1 MLKYTFESI
10 KNVNVENEFQISVV
24 KGNIGAEISRTE
36 IEEQPNFDKIQYLD
50 DYKINKSLTNYLFM
64 GGKVSVRY
72 EFNESDNI
80 SQRDVDKIIELNRK
94 NPEDTHSTE
103 IVTDNSYGFDID
115 YGGYVKAW
123 RERSAD
129 YELSTN
135 KASMKAIEDD
145 TIVICCMQNNYG
157 YKFYN
162 VDLDPN
168 ETIETQKMGNIN
180 FLLVGNKCE
189 VTVPSPDVVGEEFKY
204 DFDQYDCK
212 KLSSQKCF
220 VKNVSDKVCRVVML
234 CRS

>member
-80 SQRDVDKIIELNRK
+80 SQRDVDKIVELNRK

-135 KASMKAIEDD
+135 KASMKAIED
-145 TIVICCMQNNYG
+145 
-157 YKFYN
+157 
-162 VDLDPN
+162 
-168 ETIETQKMGNIN
+168 KMKLRPKHAVANIGS
-180 FLLVGNKCE
+180 FLLALSHFEAPINIQEPKTIKLNSGNNKIA
-189 VTVPSPDVVGEEFKY
+189 
-204 DFDQYDCK
+204 
-212 KLSSQKCF
+212 
-220 VKNVSDKVCRVVML
+220 
-234 CRS
+234 

>member
-1 MLKYTFESI
+1 MLKFNFELI
-10 KNVNVENEFQISVV
+10 KNANIQDEFQISIV
-24 KGNIGAEISRTE
+24 KGNIGCEISRTE
-36 IEEQPNFDKIQYLD
+36 IHEQPNFDKIEYLD

-64 GGKVSVRY
+64 EGKVKVSY
-72 EFNESDNI
+72 EWEADEI
-80 SQRDVDKIIELNRK
+80 SKADVDKIEELYAD
-94 NPEDTHSTE
+94 NPEDSYANR
-103 IVTDNSYGFDID
+103 IKTDNFYGYEID
-115 YGGYVKAW
+115 YGGYVKEW

-145 TIVICCMQNNYG
+145 TIIICCLQNNYG

-168 ETIETQKMGNIN
+168 ETIETPKMGNIN

-189 VTVPSPDVVGEEFKY
+189 VTVPSPDVIGEEFKY
-204 DFDQYDCK
+204 NFDQYDCK